1 VLPVSSPA
9 LPSATL
15 TKVTFKISVMLHNV
29 PGILKYGILAP
40 AQLPAWAAP
49 GVRPCIPWNTHDFC
63 DKHKYMYT
71 CIMIQHVSLLNVAAV
86 EQLVAAAHELTET
99 ETHQPYSHPCLL
111 LGYSRPPLALTGKGG
126 SCTGG
131 QWDRSRSALY
141 LGPSALARSPPRP
154 FGSRASTT
162 NAVAPCARHSSGD
175 GGGQWSLQAPPRLR
189 CQGVRPSP
197 SAPLS
202 SPACN
207 SKANT
212 KDPRSILDSSE

>member
-49 GVRPCIPWNTHDFC
+49 GVRPCIPWNTHNFC

-71 CIMIQHVSLLNVAAV
+71 CIMIQHVSSLNVAAV
-86 EQLVAAAHELTET
+86 EQPVAAAHELTET
-99 ETHQPYSHPCLL
+99 ETHQPYSSHPCLL
-111 LGYSRPPLALTGKGG
+111 LGYSRPSLALTGKGG
-126 SCTGG
+126 SCTGGG

-141 LGPSALARSPPRP
+141 LGPSAL
-154 FGSRASTT
+154 G
-162 NAVAPCARHSSGD
+162 
-175 GGGQWSLQAPPRLR
+175 
-189 CQGVRPSP
+189 P
-197 SAPLS
+197 SAVG
-202 SPACN
+202 
-207 SKANT
+207 
-212 KDPRSILDSSE
+212 PRQPMR